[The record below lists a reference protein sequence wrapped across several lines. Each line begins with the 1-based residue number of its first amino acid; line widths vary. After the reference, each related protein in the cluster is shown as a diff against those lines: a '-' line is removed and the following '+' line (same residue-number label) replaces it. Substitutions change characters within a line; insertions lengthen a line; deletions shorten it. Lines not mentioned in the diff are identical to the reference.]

1 MPLPEKVFIEKT
13 PYDEKQEMLKELDRQ
28 IRKENPDFLGAFHE
42 KKGAGNK
49 GTKEIKKVAGREE
62 GRKGSNNKK
71 QDKKKVTDST
81 GRLKS
86 KKFR

>member
-13 PYDEKQEMLKELDRQ
+13 PYDEKQEMLREIDRQ
-28 IRKENPDFLGAFHE
+28 MRKEDPDFLGAFHE
-42 KKGAGNK
+42 KKGAENK
-49 GTKEIKKVAGREE
+49 SKKEIKKVIGREE
-62 GRKGSNNKK
+62 GRTGKGRK